1 MPHRPDKTS
10 RRGSGAEMR
19 TRIAIEAAR
28 IIAESGV
35 RDYAFAKQKAA
46 QRLGIDDEAS
56 LPKNSEVEE
65 ALRIHQRLFHASDQP
80 QHLRRLRETAAEAMR
95 FLREFEPRLVGAVL
109 DGSADEHS
117 SVCLHLFSDD
127 PDAPLRFL
135 DEHAIRYESQT
146 RRLRTTPNDH
156 AEFPALTFAA
166 DTAAIDL
173 TIFALDEQR
182 RAPIDR
188 VTGKPMLRADSEAVR
203 NLLES
208 TPSDED

>member
-1 MPHRPDKTS
+1 MPKRSDSSKS
-10 RRGSGAEMR
+10 ARRGGSTESRAR
-19 TRIAIEAAR
+19 VAAEAAR

-46 QRLGIDDEAS
+46 LRLGIHDEAA

-65 ALRIHQRLFHASDQP
+65 ALRAHQRLFQSEDQP
-80 QHLRRLRETAAEAMR
+80 QHLHRLRETALAAMR

-117 SVCLHLFSDD
+117 AVCLHLFSDD

-135 DEHAIRYESQT
+135 DEHAVRYDSQT
-146 RRLRTTPNDH
+146 RRLRMTPTDH
-156 AEFPALTFAA
+156 AEFPVLAFAA
-166 DTAAIDL
+166 DAASIDL
-173 TIFALDEQR
+173 TIFPLDEQR

-188 VTGKPMLRADSEAVR
+188 VTGKPVLRADTGALQA
-203 NLLES
+203 LL
-208 TPSDED
+208 DVAG